1 MDTGLIGKIQKAKMY
16 AEQPERI
23 KFETLQVRF
32 KGTNNDHIV
41 TLDNQAWNCTCD
53 FFQTRQR
60 CSHTMAL
67 ENLLEKM
74 LPDQVLAN

>member
-32 KGTNNDHIV
+32 DGTNNDHLV
-41 TLDNQAWNCTCD
+41 TLNEGAWHCTCD

-67 ENLLEKM
+67 EIILEQM
-74 LPDQVLAN
+74 LPEQVLA

>member
-16 AEQPERI
+16 AEEPERI
-23 KFETLQVRF
+23 KFESLRVRF

-41 TLDNQAWNCTCD
+41 TLEEEAWKCTCD

-67 ENLLEKM
+67 ETLFEEM
-74 LPDQVLAN
+74 LPEQVLA

>member
-16 AEQPERI
+16 AEEPERI
-23 KFETLQVRF
+23 KFESLRVRF
-32 KGTNNDHIV
+32 KGTNNDHVV
-41 TLDNQAWNCTCD
+41 TLEENAWQCTCD

-67 ENLLEKM
+67 ETLLEEM
-74 LPDQVLAN
+74 LPSEVLA

>member
-32 KGTNNDHIV
+32 DGTNNDHLV
-41 TLDNQAWNCTCD
+41 TLKEGAWQCTCD

-67 ENLLEKM
+67 EMILEKM
-74 LPDQVLAN
+74 LPEQVLA